1 MPPLTRPRPRDPH
14 PVRAWVPE
22 DFDPPAPRPAAP
34 ARPPVTPAPA
44 APAPPAPAPAARPPR
59 TAAPDAAPA
68 PAPERTQGYQ
78 AGYAEGFATGQRE
91 AYAKGYGEGHQEG
104 YREGRAAG
112 YQDGRPAGYEAGS
125 QEAGA
130 LVATLRTLLDALAAT
145 TGALHQALAEDLL
158 ALSVEI
164 ARKMVGHALQTRP
177 EQIFDVLQSALAALP
192 QARARIH
199 LHPADLALVRAHL
212 PEHPALTGHRL
223 IEDPA
228 LSRGGCTLDTDTTQL
243 DASVPTRWAR
253 ILGGFPAP
261 LLTAPPPAA
270 GGDA

>member
-1 MPPLTRPRPRDPH
+1 MPPLTRPGARDPH

-22 DFDPPAPRPAAP
+22 DFGPPAPRPAPPARSPAP
-34 ARPPVTPAPA
+34 PAPPAPDARPPHAAAPSAAPA
-44 APAPPAPAPAARPPR
+44 APAGPATP
-59 TAAPDAAPA
+59 
-68 PAPERTQGYQ
+68 PERTQGYQ

-104 YREGRAAG
+104 YRDGRAAG

-253 ILGGFPAP
+253 LLGGFPDH
-261 LLTAPPPAA
+261 LLTAPPAA